1 MKMKQVIFF
10 CFLAVMVTAC
20 QKNDDIETLTGEWRV
35 TRIRP
40 LGEASQKARE
50 DYILRFRIDGV
61 YSLSLDVNN
70 CGGPFFSDRIDRLDF
85 GGVAC
90 TEICCDSPFA
100 ERMVAMLNSVS
111 AFRISGR
118 TLLMSGTAGTV
129 EARWKS
135 N

>member
-1 MKMKQVIFF
+1 MKQFIFF
-10 CFLAVMVTAC
+10 CFLAVMATAC
-20 QKNDDIETLTGEWRV
+20 QKNDDIELLTGEWRV

-40 LGEASQKARE
+40 LGEASQKAQA

-61 YSLSLDVNN
+61 YSLNLDVNN
-70 CGGPFFSDRIDRLDF
+70 CGGPFFSDSIDRLDF

-100 ERMVAMLNSVS
+100 ERMAVMLSSVS
-111 AFRISGR
+111 AFRINGR

-129 EARWKS
+129 EARWK
-135 N
+135 NN